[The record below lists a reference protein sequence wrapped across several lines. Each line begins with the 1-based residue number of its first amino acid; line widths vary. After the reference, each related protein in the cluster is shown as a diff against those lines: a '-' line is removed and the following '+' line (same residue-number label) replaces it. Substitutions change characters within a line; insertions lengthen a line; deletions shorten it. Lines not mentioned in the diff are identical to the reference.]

1 MSSPNPNPIKNKQ
14 KQINGAKGNG
24 DNVEM
29 DKN

>member
-1 MSSPNPNPIKNKQ
+1 MSNPNPTKNKQ

>member
-1 MSSPNPNPIKNKQ
+1 MGNPNPIKNKK

>member
-1 MSSPNPNPIKNKQ
+1 MGNPNPIKNKQ
-14 KQINGAKGNG
+14 KQINRAKGNIG